1 MKRVLLAAFAL
12 CAVVFPSIS
21 TGAFAGSIGFAGG
34 VVSIS
39 PDETVAS
46 AYCVKTGG
54 VVLLRVPEYGT
65 NNQNPLVLANP
76 RNFCEYTARDG
87 SSIDVLG
94 TTLYAEKPTLA
105 ALAYY
110 AETPPGKCNGNPAS
124 CYCSLLGGSD
134 SFGGINAAGG
144 GWVISTNVLEA
155 CIFPD
160 ESSID
165 SFGLFY
171 HSANIV
177 RGRNLAK
184 VLRYKGPPPG

>member
-1 MKRVLLAAFAL
+1 MKRFVYVAIVAAAVLSSALA
-12 CAVVFPSIS
+12 
-21 TGAFAGSIGFAGG
+21 GAAGAATQSIGAAG
-34 VVSIS
+34 IA
-39 PDETVAS
+39 DETAAS

-54 VVLLRVPEYGT
+54 AVLLRVPEYGT
-65 NNQNPLVLANP
+65 NGSNPLVLANP

-87 SSIDVLG
+87 SQIDVLG
-94 TTLYAEKPTLA
+94 STLYATKPTLA

-110 AETPPGKCNGNPAS
+110 AEVQPGSCQGNPAS

-144 GWVISTNVLEA
+144 GWVIATNVLEA
-155 CIFPD
+155 CVFPD

-177 RGRNLAK
+177 RGKNLAK
-184 VLRYKGPPPG
+184 VLRYHQ

>member
-1 MKRVLLAAFAL
+1 MKRVLFAAFAF
-12 CAVVFPSIS
+12 CGVVFSTIS
-21 TGAFAGSIGFAGG
+21 AGAFAASIGFVGG
-34 VVSIS
+34 VV

-65 NNQNPLVLANP
+65 NGSSPLVLANP

-94 TTLYAEKPTLA
+94 TTLYAVKPTLA

-110 AETPPGKCNGNPAS
+110 AEIPS
-124 CYCSLLGGSD
+124 CYCTLLGGSD

-144 GWVISTNVLEA
+144 GWVFNANVLEA
-155 CIFPD
+155 CVFPD

-171 HSANIV
+171 HSANII
-177 RGRNLAK
+177 RGRNLAN
-184 VLRYKGPPPG
+184 VLRYKGPPR

>member
-1 MKRVLLAAFAL
+1 MKRVLLAALAI
-12 CAVVFPSIS
+12 CAVVFPTVS
-21 TGAFAGSIGFAGG
+21 TGASAASIGFAGG
-34 VVSIS
+34 IVS
-39 PDETVAS
+39 DETVAS
-46 AYCVKTGG
+46 EYCQKTGG

-65 NNQNPLVLANP
+65 NGPNALVLANP

-94 TTLYAEKPTLA
+94 TTLYAVKPTLA

-110 AETPPGKCNGNPAS
+110 AEVPPGSCQGNPAS
-124 CYCSLLGGSD
+124 CYCTLLGGSD

-144 GWVISTNVLEA
+144 GWVFNANVLEA
-155 CIFPD
+155 CVFPD

-171 HSANIV
+171 HSANII

-184 VLRYKGPPPG
+184 VLRYKGPPG